1 MSLRTLIVEDNA
13 VARQFLARVVR
24 ESFSDDIVFSEAG
37 DLDAARRI
45 LAIQASERAQVPD
58 DAFRLILCDI
68 EQPDGSGLELL
79 AQLSDYPAIKIA
91 TTLHS
96 DDDHLFPALQCGA
109 NGYLLKEDR
118 FEVLVEELQRIVR
131 GQPPLSPAMA
141 RRLLGFFRGSDISTT
156 RSGLDSRFPRS
167 EGFAASGMGSSMLS
181 GLPGDIIS
189 EGESE
194 VLMLLSKGFMIK
206 EIARTM
212 GIKWFAVN
220 DHIRSVYRKLAL
232 SSSPEAALLHS
243 REVFSQ

>member
-13 VARQFLARVVR
+13 VARQFLTRVVR
-24 ESFSDDIVFSEAG
+24 ESFSDEIVFSEAG
-37 DLDAARRI
+37 ELDTARRI
-45 LAIQASERAQVPD
+45 LDIQGSERAQVPD

-96 DDDHLFPALQCGA
+96 DDEHLFPALQCGA

-141 RRLLGFFRGSDISTT
+141 RRLLGFFRGHDSPP

-167 EGFAASGMGSSMLS
+167 EGFAASGLGASMLS

-189 EGESE
+189 ERETE
-194 VLMLLSKGFMIK
+194 VLVLLSKGFMLK
-206 EIARTM
+206 EIAHTM

-232 SSSPEAALLHS
+232 TSSPEAALLQS
-243 REVFSQ
+243 RQALSQ